1 MVVKFVKQNVN
12 QITWNSRNTIR
23 DGKKIPT
30 TNKKFLDFI
39 DNYLLKD
46 PILKSMPRSE
56 IEKEMSSIRRSFTCA
71 NQRKEKENNLDQS
84 DKGKIRRQNLKRVSN
99 KQGKGIK
106 AKINKNSNVFNETNN
121 ISTLEQSP
129 MGKLRHI
136 SKLSKVELKQF
147 ACCKKN

>member
-1 MVVKFVKQNVN
+1 
-12 QITWNSRNTIR
+12 
-23 DGKKIPT
+23 
-30 TNKKFLDFI
+30 
-39 DNYLLKD
+39 
-46 PILKSMPRSE
+46 MPRSE

-71 NQRKEKENNLDQS
+71 NQRKEKENNLDKS
-84 DKGKIRRQNLKRVSN
+84 DKGKIRSN
-99 KQGKGIK
+99 KQGKGNK
-106 AKINKNSNVFNETNN
+106 AKINKSSNVFNETNN